1 MSFFELEFKN
11 LGFGELGGRT
21 NDAYVELTLKNWIF
35 SIFPQKEKNSARE
48 ISVADPAIFE
58 TSTDVFS
65 CA

>member
-1 MSFFELEFKN
+1 MPFYELEFKN
-11 LGFGELGGRT
+11 LVSEECENRK
-21 NDAYVELTLKNWIF
+21 NDTYVETALKNWIF

-48 ISVADPAIFE
+48 TSVADPAIFE